1 MENFANKL
9 GGLLEE
15 SAPIVFFQD
24 GFFRVSSVVVTTW
37 IIMAMMFIAI
47 FILTRKLTLIP
58 TTKRQVAAEAIVKFF
73 RNFAVDLVGPKG
85 ISMAGTLGAIFM
97 TIFLMNFIWF
107 IPVFESPTASYSTTA
122 ALAIVGFIYS
132 QYIIVKNK
140 GGGHY
145 LKSYFEPV
153 GFMVIFNVI
162 DLFTRPLSLSV
173 RLFGNLFTGGI
184 LVGVLYAA
192 MPFLLPLPIHFLELL
207 TGTIQAYVFAL
218 LIGIYA
224 SEGLEEG

>member
-1 MENFANKL
+1 MENFAHKL
-9 GGLLEE
+9 SGLLDEK
-15 SAPIVFFQD
+15 APIVFFQD
-24 GFFRVSSVVVTTW
+24 GFFRISSVVVTTW
-37 IIMAMMFIAI
+37 IIMAILFIAI
-47 FILTRKLTLIP
+47 FILTRKLSKVP
-58 TTKRQVAAEAIVKFF
+58 TTKRQVIAENIVGWF
-73 RNFAVDLVGPKG
+73 RSFAVDLVGPKG
-85 ISMAGTLGAIFM
+85 MQMAGTLAAIFI
-97 TIFLMNFIWF
+97 TIFMMNFIWF
-107 IPVFESPTASYSTTA
+107 IPILESPTASYSTTA

-132 QYIIVKNK
+132 QFVIVKNK
-140 GGGHY
+140 GAGAY
-145 LKSYFEPV
+145 LKGYFQPL

-184 LVGVLYAA
+184 LVGVLYAI

-224 SEGLEEG
+224 SEGLEEE